1 MVPSTMAII
10 KIYLSFNGTSSQVG
24 LLVQTAYAIQPESSA
39 YPSQKYLKFMMSAHK
54 NTII

>member
-39 YPSQKYLKFMMSAHK
+39 YPSQKYLKCMMSAHK
-54 NTII
+54 NTIS